1 MASEFAHGHDGMTT
15 PNESGQPDQRLRLA
29 AARRR
34 RGWGQVRAA
43 IEINGLGLRLGYSED
58 ELRVDAHALS
68 RWERGVHEPKARYI
82 RIMCSLYEL
91 PADQLDL
98 APPVADG
105 DPPLPTSADANTPA
119 LALSAAAQLEE
130 HMRRR
135 TFARFLVLAGGAAV
149 FRPDV
154 LATVFDGINGIDDAL
169 ADRLYERSLQYM
181 RQWDQLPPHV
191 LLTVVMGHLEELR
204 MALDCSRSSPIT
216 QRLHV
221 IASEAAA
228 FAGMLGW
235 FTQDRSVAEIGLS
248 RADEH
253 ADAVGHA
260 PAKAVVLAIRADF
273 HSHVQLGNH
282 IGSAITRTMLEAA
295 EATIGATPSPARA
308 WILLRQAEE
317 YAVIGQETESN
328 RCLDLA
334 DATFAAVESVPEGMF
349 SHWSSDMHR
358 AFRGN
363 CAQLIG
369 NYGESLDI
377 LSPVL
382 NRIDPDAVSN
392 RISLQTD
399 MAAVLARQ
407 GEPEQASIL
416 LANALSAANRAG
428 LRERVKRIA
437 GVRSGPLDGYR
448 KHPAVRRL
456 DDQLQSLSAPIQL
469 TRQ

>member
-1 MASEFAHGHDGMTT
+1 MTT
-15 PNESGQPDQRLRLA
+15 ANEPGRSKPRDLLA

-34 RGWGQVRAA
+34 RGWSQVRAA
-43 IEINGLGLRLGYSED
+43 IEINGLGLRLGYAED
-58 ELRVDAHALS
+58 QLRVDAHALS

-82 RIMCSLYEL
+82 RIMCSLYKL

-98 APPVADG
+98 APLAVDG
-105 DPPLPTSADANTPA
+105 GPLPTSAESNTSA
-119 LALSAAAQLEE
+119 LAISAAAQLEE

-154 LATVFDGINGIDDAL
+154 LATVFDGSNGIDDAL

-181 RQWDQLPPHV
+181 KQWDQLPPHV

-204 MALDCSRSSPIT
+204 MALDCSRAPQLT
-216 QRLHV
+216 RRLHV

-235 FTQDRSVAEIGLS
+235 FTQDRGVAEIGLS

-253 ADAVGHA
+253 ADAAGHA
-260 PAKAVVLAIRADF
+260 PVQAVVLAIRADF
-273 HSHVQLGNH
+273 HSHVQVGRH
-282 IGSAITRTMLEAA
+282 SGSAITRTMLDAA
-295 EATIGATPSPARA
+295 EATIGTAPSPARA

-317 YAVIGQETESN
+317 YAVIGREVESN
-328 RCLDLA
+328 RSLDSA
-334 DATFAAVESVPEGMF
+334 DAALAAIESVPDGIF
-349 SHWSSDMHR
+349 RHWSPEIHR

-369 NYGESLDI
+369 NYSASLDI
-377 LSPVL
+377 LSPAL
-382 NRIDPDAVSN
+382 RQIDPGAVSN

-407 GEPEQASIL
+407 GEPEKASSL
-416 LANALSAANRAG
+416 LAAALSTANKAG
-428 LRERVKRIA
+428 LRERVRRIA
-437 GVRSGPLDGYR
+437 GVRFGPLDRYR
-448 KHPAVRRL
+448 QHPAVRRL
-456 DDQLQSLSAPIQL
+456 DDQLQTLQAATPSKPQ
-469 TRQ
+469 